1 MTPFWFVVAALV
13 AYFVA
18 YRVYGK
24 WYDRTVWAPDAKR
37 TTPAHM
43 YADGV
48 EYFPVSK
55 YVLWG
60 FQFKS
65 ITALGPILGPFI
77 ALTFGW
83 APALAWIIL
92 GNFFIGWLQD
102 YGAIMVSVRNE
113 GRSFGPI
120 SHTLAGPEARTT
132 LLGFLL
138 FYLFIGVIAFLFP
151 IGRYWNHYG
160 GAFAA
165 DMGIFLTGIIVG
177 RLLYRVRMNVWAVT
191 GLAILGVIVSMALI
205 GHYLQVPRDF
215 LGSGTNLFWAG
226 VACLILYLASVV
238 PLPTFIQPVLWTA
251 FFPTYFAIVLVLLG
265 ALLTPVTGIALQQ
278 PAFNAA
284 FTWEPGMSL
293 PTGFIWP
300 ILFVAIACGAIS
312 GWHSLA
318 GSSITSKQLDLET
331 DAHPIGAG
339 CMLSEGLLALISLA
353 AYMVLEPGK
362 YNPAVQVEAWV
373 DGTTRL
379 TAGYLGG
386 RGFFET
392 YFSAVLV
399 LYAMS
404 LLTLVVRVWR
414 MAAAELCSE
423 RLPIMANKHVA
434 TLLMLA
440 VAWAFMA
447 YGSFLNIWIYTG
459 SANQLMAGLALMLIT
474 VHLAKVGARTRWTFI
489 PAIFMTV
496 TTLAALL
503 CQIFLVFGQKLVV
516 SLTTEGYK
524 FAKPLDNAFWT
535 GWIMHLVLLLIG
547 VGLFAL
553 GLRMAILLFRSYA
566 RYKVTTP
573 AMQPRPAEAD

>member
-13 AYFVA
+13 AYFLA

-83 APALAWIIL
+83 APALVWIIL

-151 IGRYWNHYG
+151 IGRYWNTYG
-160 GAFAA
+160 GTFAA
-165 DMGIFLTGIIVG
+165 DMGIFLTGIFVG

-191 GLAILGVIVSMALI
+191 GLAILGVIISMALI
-205 GHYLQVPRDF
+205 GGYLRVPMDF
-215 LGSGTNLFWAG
+215 LGSGTTLFWAA
-226 VACLILYLASVV
+226 VACGILYVASVV

-251 FFPTYFAIVLVLLG
+251 FFPTYFAIILVLLG

-278 PAFNAA
+278 PAFNNM
-284 FTWEPGMSL
+284 FTWQAGPL
-293 PTGFIWP
+293 WP

-362 YNPAVQVEAWV
+362 YNPAVQIEAWV

-414 MAAAELCSE
+414 MAAAELLGE
-423 RLPIMANKHVA
+423 TIPIMANKHVA
-434 TLLMLA
+434 TIVMLA
-440 VAWAFMA
+440 IAWLFMA
-447 YGSFLNIWIYTG
+447 YGGFLNIWIYSG

-474 VHLAKVGARTRWTFI
+474 IHLAKTGARTRWTFI
-489 PAIFMTV
+489 PATFMIV

-503 CQIFLVFGQKLVV
+503 WQIFGVFTRTLII
-516 SLTTEGYK
+516 SLTTEGYQ
-524 FAKPLDNAFWT
+524 FAKPLDNMFWA
-535 GWIMHLVLLLIG
+535 GWLLHFVLLLIG
-547 VGLFAL
+547 IGLFVL